1 MNILVEP
8 IYIGLVQSIL
18 SLFLISGIIYFGKII
33 NVILFKK
40 YDFIYFNL
48 LISLIIFSQILKI
61 SSYVGF
67 FKEINFILSYSILLF
82 GIYNLKNLFSFSNI
96 KDFLLTLSKME
107 ILIILFL
114 LILFII
120 SISPPSMAD
129 ALDYHYGIPM
139 HLLKFNQIPSLN
151 LWLYGNVGGNGDIF
165 NSIAIYLGSDNFG
178 SLIQLISI
186 LLFFLFI
193 KKEINNKNKINFL
206 IIFILSSPTIL
217 QLLSGPKFMLLP
229 QLMTATALYFFV
241 KIKKIEVIDFIFIAV
256 LLMGAAQF
264 KSSFIISSSLI
275 GFLTFYKALRFNK
288 IKILFYTSLLTVI
301 FFAPTAIWNF
311 SEVSNFNLINI
322 FTPMPDEMMNNM
334 KSFREN
340 HFIYPLNLL
349 IPDSFGKISTIIG
362 FQFLLLFFSFKKTK
376 QFKSVIL
383 ITLGT
388 ILIHSFIGMN
398 VGRMYFEFI
407 LWLAI
412 SFIFINDK
420 KINYNFY
427 TKLILPQFLLV
438 FCLSFYFAATSVP
451 TIFSNK
457 SRDSFM
463 IKNSNYYASIKWIN
477 NTLPLDAKVISGIRS
492 VSLLKNEFA
501 PTDWLD
507 FDIPKNE
514 LIGYF
519 NLLKE
524 KKMNYIVF
532 VTDTLNHHSFKN
544 CVGPEFAQSSN
555 FIRATRNPL
564 NRKGEYRL
572 SIYHFDYKKLPSC
585 FIE

>member
-18 SLFLISGIIYFGKII
+18 SLFLISGIIYFGKKI

-40 YDFIYFNL
+40 YDFIFFNL

-67 FKEINFILSYSILLF
+67 FKEINFILSYSFLFF
-82 GIYNLKNLFSFSNI
+82 GIYNLKNLFSFFNI
-96 KDFLLTLSKME
+96 RDFLLTLSKME

-114 LILFII
+114 FILFII

-129 ALDYHYGIPM
+129 ALDYHYGIPLY
-139 HLLKFNQIPSLN
+139 LLKFNQIPSLD
-151 LWLYGNVGGNGDIF
+151 LWLHGNVGGNGDIF

-186 LLFFLFI
+186 LLFFLFL

-229 QLMTATALYFFV
+229 QLMTTTALYFFV
-241 KIKKIEVIDFIFIAV
+241 KIKKIELIDFIFIAV

-288 IKILFYTSLLTVI
+288 IKILFYTLLLTVI

-311 SEVSNFNLINI
+311 SEVSSFNLINI

-340 HFIYPLNLL
+340 HLIYPLNLL
-349 IPDSFGKISTIIG
+349 IPDSLGKISTVIG

-383 ITLGT
+383 ITFGT

-427 TKLILPQFLLV
+427 TKLILPQLLLV

-477 NTLPLDAKVISGIRS
+477 NTLPLDAKVISEIRS

-507 FDIPKNE
+507 FDIPKNK

-524 KKMNYIVF
+524 KKMNYIVL

-544 CVGPEFAQSSN
+544 CVSSEFAQSGN
-555 FIRATRNPL
+555 FIKATRNPL
-564 NRKGEYRL
+564 NRKGEYSL

-585 FIE
+585 FID